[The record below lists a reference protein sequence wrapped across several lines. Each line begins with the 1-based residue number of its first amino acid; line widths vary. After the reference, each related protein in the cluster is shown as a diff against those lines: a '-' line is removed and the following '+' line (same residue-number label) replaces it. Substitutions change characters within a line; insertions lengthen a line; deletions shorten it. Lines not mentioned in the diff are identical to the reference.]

1 MNSNTRDANI
11 RLCGPTAADD
21 RWSPQGPAL
30 PRRPPGLTRKPNG
43 AKTWK
48 EFCFA
53 CVDAEEFRLV
63 QICGL
68 NIIVQVDD
76 LEEVSEYYQN
86 RGCFNELIAL
96 MESGLGLECAR
107 MGIFTELG
115 VLYARYCF
123 EQLIEHIKL
132 FSTCLNISGLR

>member
-1 MNSNTRDANI
+1 MASNIPD
-11 RLCGPTAADD
+11 LSLW

-115 VLYARYCF
+115 VLNTGDA
-123 EQLIEHIKL
+123 
-132 FSTCLNISGLR
+132 NIRLCGPAAADDR